1 MKLEGARACAFS
13 HLVVCRNG
21 EWEVSNYTEGPR
33 IQIYFVGLVEEIAG
47 WRERYSLDWVER
59 ELGIETKVI
68 M

>member
-1 MKLEGARACAFS
+1 VHF
-13 HLVVCRNG
+13 LVSWFVER
-21 EWEVSNYTEGPR
+21 ELEVSKYTEGPR

-47 WRERYSLDWVER
+47 GRARYSLDWAER